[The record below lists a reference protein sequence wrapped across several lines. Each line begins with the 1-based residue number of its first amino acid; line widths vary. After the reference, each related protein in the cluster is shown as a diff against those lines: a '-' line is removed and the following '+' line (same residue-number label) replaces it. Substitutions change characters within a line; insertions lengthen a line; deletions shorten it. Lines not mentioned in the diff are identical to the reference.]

1 MGDEIGGARRP
12 SPPYDWIGWGTKG
25 EKERAGEED
34 MELTSGSYNSFF
46 YFFITYMW
54 SRVYMSVSLTT
65 LNLSHQQKLLHKP
78 LKEFICTSFL
88 KKLEEAIYPIL

>member
-46 YFFITYMW
+46 YFFYHLH
-54 SRVYMSVSLTT
+54 VVPCLHVS
-65 LNLSHQQKLLHKP
+65 
-78 LKEFICTSFL
+78 EFDH
-88 KKLEEAIYPIL
+88 A